1 MYLRGS
7 CADSARWGG
16 TEPPG
21 PAPSASVDAVDLQQR
36 INDRAGE
43 ILLFAVTP
51 PRVTTDPE
59 RVQQIAEVT
68 LERIRP
74 LDVDGLILYDIDDE
88 SDRNPEERPFP
99 FVRTLDPA
107 EFLERNLTGLDVPA
121 VVYRATGKYDEPT
134 LRDWVKTQDPARALS
149 VFVGASSGEKRV
161 ATSLRRA
168 QEIRR
173 EINPDLLLGA
183 VAIPE
188 RHTAKG
194 NEHLRLI
201 AKQEAGCSYF
211 VSQVVYDVNAAK
223 NLVSDYRYECE
234 TRGLQPVP
242 IVFTFSVCGSMKTLE
257 FLRWLGVDVP
267 RWIEN
272 ELRHATDTLDASL
285 EQAEATAIELMSF
298 CRQLGVPFGINIE
311 SVSIR
316 KVEIEA
322 SVRLAERLRGKLER

>member
-1 MYLRGS
+1 M
-7 CADSARWGG
+7 
-16 TEPPG
+16 
-21 PAPSASVDAVDLQQR
+21 DLQQR
-36 INDRAGE
+36 ISDRAGE

-59 RVQQIAEVT
+59 RVQQIADVT

-107 EFLERNLTGLDVPA
+107 HFLENNLPDLDVPA

-134 LRDWVKTQDPARALS
+134 LRDWVKTQDPARSLS
-149 VFVGASSGEKRV
+149 VFVGGSSGEKRM

-168 QEIRR
+168 QEIRK
-173 EINPDLLLGA
+173 EANPDLLLGA

-188 RHTAKG
+188 RHTVKG
-194 NEHLRLI
+194 DEHHRLI

-211 VSQVVYDVNAAK
+211 VTQVVYDVNAAK

-234 TRGLQPVP
+234 ARGVQPVP

-285 EQAEATAIELMSF
+285 EQAEAAAIELMSF

-322 SVRLAERLRGKLER
+322 SVRLAERLRNKLDR

>member
-1 MYLRGS
+1 M
-7 CADSARWGG
+7 
-16 TEPPG
+16 
-21 PAPSASVDAVDLQQR
+21 DLQQR
-36 INDRAGE
+36 ISDRTGE

-51 PRVTTDPE
+51 PRVTTAPE
-59 RVQQIAEVT
+59 RVQEIAEVT
-68 LERIRP
+68 LERIKP

-107 EFLERNLTGLDVPA
+107 QFLERNLNGLDVPA
-121 VVYRATGKYDEPT
+121 IVYRATGKYDEPA
-134 LRDWVKTQDPARALS
+134 LRDWVKTQDPAKALS

-161 ATSLRRA
+161 STSLRRA
-168 QEIRR
+168 QEIRK
-173 EINPDLLLGA
+173 EDNPDLLLGA

-188 RHTAKG
+188 RHTRKG
-194 NEHLRLI
+194 DEHLRLI

-211 VSQVVYDVNAAK
+211 VTQVVHDVNAAK

-234 TRGLQPVP
+234 ARGLQSVP
-242 IVFTFSVCGSMKTLE
+242 IIFTFSVCGSMKTLE

-322 SVRLAERLRGKLER
+322 SVRLAERLRGKLAR

>member
-1 MYLRGS
+1 MGRLG
-7 CADSARWGG
+7 ARGG
-16 TEPPG
+16 TD
-21 PAPSASVDAVDLQQR
+21 APSGSGSASVEAVDLQQR
-36 INDRAGE
+36 IRDRAGE

-74 LDVDGLILYDIDDE
+74 LEVDGLILYDIDDE

-107 EFLERNLTGLDVPA
+107 EFLERNLAGLDVPA
-121 VVYRATGKYDEPT
+121 VVYRATGKYDEPA

-173 EINPDLLLGA
+173 ETNPDLLLGA

-194 NEHLRLI
+194 DEHLRLI

-223 NLVSDYRYECE
+223 NLVSDYRYECDS
-234 TRGLQPVP
+234 RGLAPVP

-285 EQAEATAIELMSF
+285 EQAEATALELMSF

-322 SVRLAERLRGKLER
+322 SVRLAERLRDKLER

>member
-1 MYLRGS
+1 M
-7 CADSARWGG
+7 
-16 TEPPG
+16 
-21 PAPSASVDAVDLQQR
+21 DLQQR

-51 PRVTTDPE
+51 PRVTTAPE

-107 EFLERNLTGLDVPA
+107 EFLERNLAGLDVPA

-134 LRDWVKTQDPARALS
+134 LRDWVKTQDPAKALS

-168 QEIRR
+168 QQIRN
-173 EINPDLLLGA
+173 EANPDLLLGA

-188 RHTAKG
+188 RHTDKG
-194 NEHLRLI
+194 DEHLRLI

-211 VSQVVYDVNAAK
+211 VTQVVYD
-223 NLVSDYRYECE
+223 
-234 TRGLQPVP
+234 
-242 IVFTFSVCGSMKTLE
+242 
-257 FLRWLGVDVP
+257 
-267 RWIEN
+267 
-272 ELRHATDTLDASL
+272 
-285 EQAEATAIELMSF
+285 
-298 CRQLGVPFGINIE
+298 
-311 SVSIR
+311 
-316 KVEIEA
+316 
-322 SVRLAERLRGKLER
+322 